1 MKFVSILIYSHDL
14 NNQFITSNKVQV
26 ISRQDINYYL
36 YHSIFNTQTYTFC
49 DTLQYVKY
57 D

>member
-1 MKFVSILIYSHDL
+1 MKFISIFIYSHDL

-26 ISRQDINYYL
+26 ISRQYINYYL

-49 DTLQYVKY
+49 DTLLF
-57 D
+57 